1 VFLVLFLLVPVV
13 ALAGLLALE
22 TRLHR
27 ARDVAG
33 PSGVAAAFDR
43 PELHGKSRARVS

>member
-27 ARDVAG
+27 GRGLAG
-33 PSGVAAAFDR
+33 PSGMPAVFDR
-43 PELHGKSRARVS
+43 PELHGRSRARVS